1 MSTDVKIP
9 QAQTEP
15 QHSAPQGVKLPIYM
29 DNHATTPMDPR
40 VLEEMLPYF
49 MEKFGNAASRNHSFG
64 WTAEEG
70 TETARERIA
79 KLVGATTKEII
90 FTSGAT
96 ESDNL
101 AIKGVAEMY
110 REKGNHIITAVTEH
124 KAVLDTCKRLE
135 KYGYRVTY
143 LPVQK
148 DGLVDLDDLKRSMD
162 DKTILVTIMFA
173 NNEIGVLQ
181 PVTEIGKLCRERG
194 VIFHT
199 DATQAVGKVPVDVIK
214 QNIDLASI
222 SAHKMYGPKGVG
234 ALYVRRKNPRVQVS
248 AIIDG
253 GGHER
258 GMRSGTLNVPG
269 IVGLGKACAIAMEDL
284 PHESL
289 RLAGL
294 RDRLHD
300 RITSRLDEVYL
311 NGSMEHRLP
320 GNLNISF
327 AYVEGESLL
336 MGINDIAVSSGS
348 ACTSATLEPSYVL
361 KALGTGDDLAHS
373 SIRFGIGRFNTEAE
387 VDYVA
392 DRVTETVER
401 LRELSPLYEMA
412 KEGINLKDV
421 KWAGE

>member
-1 MSTDVKIP
+1 MSTDVKVP
-9 QAQTEP
+9 QADTQA
-15 QHSAPQGVKLPIYM
+15 HSTNGKNVKLPIYM

-70 TETARERIA
+70 VETARERIA

-148 DGLVDLDDLKRSMD
+148 DGLIDMDDLKRAMD
-162 DKTILVTIMFA
+162 DKTILVTIMAA

-181 PVTEIGKLCRERG
+181 PWAEIGKLCRERG
-194 VIFHT
+194 VLFHT
-199 DATQAVGKVPVDVIK
+199 DATQAVGKVPIDVNK
-214 QNIDLASI
+214 DSIDIMSI

-234 ALYVRRKNPRVQVS
+234 ALYVRRKNPRVQLA
-248 AIIDG
+248 AILDG

-269 IVGLGKACAIAMEDL
+269 IVGLGKACSIAMEDMA
-284 PHESL
+284 EETK
-289 RLAGL
+289 RLTYL
-294 RDRLHD
+294 RDKMKDKFL
-300 RITSRLDEVYL
+300 SSLDEVHV
-311 NGSMEHRLP
+311 NG
-320 GNLNISF
+320 
-327 AYVEGESLL
+327 
-336 MGINDIAVSSGS
+336 
-348 ACTSATLEPSYVL
+348 T
-361 KALGTGDDLAHS
+361 
-373 SIRFGIGRFNTEAE
+373 
-387 VDYVA
+387 
-392 DRVTETVER
+392 
-401 LRELSPLYEMA
+401 
-412 KEGINLKDV
+412 
-421 KWAGE
+421 